1 MLLTSVDF
9 IDRLPDFYCD
19 VGRMIREY
27 KTIED
32 RLEDVS
38 NHGNATLVQRKFHLI
53 KNNIRSD
60 VFETLPYTNQLVN
73 QISKLYE
80 FNSVNYRMIM
90 PNTCYNWHYD
100 TGGHCLHVPLIT
112 NHGCRFVYDSKAF
125 SMPSDGS
132 IYIVN
137 NSIHHSFMN
146 AGPEPRLHFTFE
158 NL

>member
-32 RLEDVS
+32 SLEDVS

-80 FNSVNYRMIM
+80 FN
-90 PNTCYNWHYD
+90 
-100 TGGHCLHVPLIT
+100 
-112 NHGCRFVYDSKAF
+112 
-125 SMPSDGS
+125 
-132 IYIVN
+132 
-137 NSIHHSFMN
+137 
-146 AGPEPRLHFTFE
+146 
-158 NL
+158 